1 MINFDI
7 LFSRMLYGKIVVIK
21 RSGADGAQFP
31 LTTSNCLFGRYM
43 EVESFKQLH
52 TRERILIFF
61 KQVTSFSLQEVSFS
75 HHLEVHHLLTF
86 YIVFFS
92 RNTDVLKNSK
102 NILL

>member
-43 EVESFKQLH
+43 EVESYKQLH
-52 TRERILIFF
+52 TRERILIF
-61 KQVTSFSLQEVSFS
+61 L
-75 HHLEVHHLLTF
+75 
-86 YIVFFS
+86 S
-92 RNTDVLKNSK
+92 R
-102 NILL
+102 